1 MVSFFRELAALPLK
15 LLFWICHFL
24 HIPHKTATA
33 ALIWKVGGEIFWA
46 NTWIMHVCQEQGM
59 DAARQLADRLME
71 RYKDARIALQMG
83 MVEYKHFKNPAA
95 ADQWIR
101 RAEALNCTH
110 QEELLCLKLLLAD
123 HVPSYHPERIIDE
136 ILSRND
142 LSMEYSRAA
151 RLVQTEQWIRRRE
164 WQKADDLLGAML
176 HIESEPQIHI
186 YKWMT
191 SLALGHPEQGQED
204 LLIARKG
211 LPGHQSSF
219 FEALGMFYLGR
230 PAEARELLA
239 GAIRQGM
246 DARDVLLTEPG
257 LAALLPQSP
266 ETSGGDER

>member
-15 LLFWICHFL
+15 LLFWTCHL
-24 HIPHKTATA
+24 LRIPHKTALA

-59 DAARQLADRLME
+59 NAARQLADRLME

-83 MVEYKHFKNPAA
+83 TMEYRFFKNPAA
-95 ADQWIR
+95 AAEWIR
-101 RAEALNCTH
+101 KAEAANCAH
-110 QEELLCLKLLLAD
+110 QEELLYLKLGLAD

-136 ILSRND
+136 MLSRND

-151 RLVQTEQWIRRRE
+151 RIVQAEQWIRRRE
-164 WQKADDLLGAML
+164 WQKADDLLSAML
-176 HIESEPQIHI
+176 HIESEPSIHI

-191 SLALGHPEQGQED
+191 SLALGRPEQGQDE

-219 FEALGMFYLGR
+219 FEALGMFYLGQ
-230 PAEARELLA
+230 PAKAQELLA
-239 GAIRQGM
+239 QAIGQGM

-257 LAALLPQSP
+257 LAVLLSQSP
-266 ETSGGDER
+266 ETSGGNGR